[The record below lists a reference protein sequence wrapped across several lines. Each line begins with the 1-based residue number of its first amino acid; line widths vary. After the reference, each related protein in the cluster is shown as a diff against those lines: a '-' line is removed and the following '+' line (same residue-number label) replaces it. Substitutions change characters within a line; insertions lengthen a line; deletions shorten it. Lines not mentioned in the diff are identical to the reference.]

1 MIYVYVYFDG
11 GSVMYKN
18 RTENY
23 PLYEVRNLYSL
34 RQLVD
39 ENAVMFAEKPAFKY
53 KVNKEIVS
61 VTYSEFKTQVD
72 ALGTALCDLG
82 YDDTHIAIIGV
93 NSFEWVRAYF
103 AALNL
108 KGAVVPVD
116 KDLTHDE
123 TEYIINTSEAKVVF
137 HSGKAVA
144 KKLSELEPKIQNV
157 ELFICFDEPE
167 VKDEKHIFVGDL
179 MQRGYELLEQGDTR
193 FTSIEPNNE
202 TLKELLFTS
211 GTTGKSKGVMLN
223 AGALTFNITR
233 AQQLMYI
240 TDTCVSILPYHHCYE
255 STTGILTM
263 FHRGMTIC
271 INESLRTV
279 LPNLK
284 LYKPTEVQLVPLF
297 VEKMYRGIWDKAED
311 SGKAKTLRKLIKISN
326 GLLKAGI
333 DMRKVFFKSIT
344 DNFGGRLKA
353 IICGGAPLKPDMVEF
368 FDSIG
373 ITLINGYGITE
384 CGPLISINRPEYHD
398 FTSVGQLMPGM
409 EMKIDNPNEAGE
421 GEICVKGPNVMMGY
435 YKNEEATANAI
446 RDGWFHTGDVGYIN
460 DKNFVF
466 ITGRSKNIIILKNGK
481 NVYPEEIEEKL
492 SVQCE
497 LIAEVVVK
505 AMKGNNDE
513 DRLLGAEIYP
523 DFERAKKL
531 GIEDV
536 EAEIKKAVSAY
547 NDKEPSYKIIKK
559 LVFRT
564 EEFAK
569 TTSKKIKRNYQE

>member
-1 MIYVYVYFDG
+1 
-11 GSVMYKN
+11 MYKN
-18 RTENY
+18 RDENY

-39 ENAVMFAEKPAFKY
+39 ENAVMFAEKTAFKY
-53 KVNKEIVS
+53 KVGKEVVS

-72 ALGTALCDLG
+72 ALGNALCELG

-93 NSFEWVRAYF
+93 NSFEWVRSYF

-123 TEYIINTSEAKVVF
+123 TEYIINTSEAKVIF
-137 HSGKAVA
+137 HSGKAVS
-144 KKLSELEPKIQNV
+144 KKLNELEPKLQNV

-179 MQRGYELLEQGDTR
+179 MKRGYELLEQGDTS

-284 LYKPTEVQLVPLF
+284 FYKPTEVQLVPLF

-326 GLLKAGI
+326 KLLKVGI

-446 RDGWFHTGDVGYIN
+446 RDGWFHTGDIGYIN
-460 DKNFVF
+460 EKNFVF

-492 SVQCE
+492 SIECE

-523 DFERAKKL
+523 DFDRAKKL

-536 EAEIKKAVSAY
+536 EGEIRKAISAY

-559 LVFRT
+559 VVFRT
-564 EEFAK
+564 EEFEK
-569 TTSKKIKRNYQE
+569 TTSKKIKRDYRE

>member
-1 MIYVYVYFDG
+1 
-11 GSVMYKN
+11 MYKN

-53 KVNKEIVS
+53 KVGKEVVS

-72 ALGTALCDLG
+72 ALGSALCELG

-93 NSFEWVRAYF
+93 NSFEWVRSYF

-116 KDLTHDE
+116 KDLTPDE

-144 KKLSELEPKIQNV
+144 KKLNELEPKLQSV

-167 VKDEKHIFVGDL
+167 DKDEKHIFVGDL
-179 MQRGYELLEQGDTR
+179 MKRGYELLEQGDKS
-193 FTSIEPNNE
+193 FTSIDPNNE

-284 LYKPTEVQLVPLF
+284 FYKPTEVQLVPLF

-311 SGKAKTLRKLIKISN
+311 SGKAKMLRKLIKISN
-326 GLLKAGI
+326 NLLKAGI

-460 DKNFVF
+460 EKNFVF

-492 SVQCE
+492 SVECE

-531 GIEDV
+531 GIEDI

-564 EEFAK
+564 EEFEK

>member
-1 MIYVYVYFDG
+1 
-11 GSVMYKN
+11 MYKN

-34 RQLVD
+34 RQLID
-39 ENAVMFAEKPAFKY
+39 ENALLFADKAAFKY
-53 KVNKEIVS
+53 RVAKDEIVS
-61 VTYSEFKTQVD
+61 VTYSEFKKHVD
-72 ALGTALCDLG
+72 ALGSALCELG
-82 YDDTHIAIIGV
+82 YDNTHIAIIGV
-93 NSFEWVRAYF
+93 NSFDWVRAYLTS
-103 AALNL
+103 LNL
-108 KGAVVPVD
+108 RGAVVPVD
-116 KDLTHDE
+116 KDLTNEE
-123 TEYIINTSEAKVVF
+123 TEMILNVSEAKLVF
-137 HSGKAVA
+137 HSGKQVE
-144 KKLSELEPKIQNV
+144 KKLLELEEKLPNV
-157 ELFICFDEPE
+157 EKFICFEEPQA
-167 VKDEKHIFVGDL
+167 KDDKHLFIGDL
-179 MQRGYELLEQGDTR
+179 MTRGYELLEQGDTS
-193 FTSIEPNNE
+193 FTSIEPDNE
-202 TLKELLFTS
+202 SLKELLFTS

-223 AGALTFNITR
+223 ANALMFNITR

-240 TDTCVSILPYHHCYE
+240 TDTAVSILPYHHCYE

-263 FHRGMTIC
+263 FHHGMTIC

-284 LYKPTEVQLVPLF
+284 FYKPTEVQLVPLF

-311 SGKAKTLRKLIKISN
+311 SGKAKMLRKLIKVSN
-326 GLLKAGI
+326 KLLSVGI
-333 DMRKVFFKSIT
+333 DMRKTFFKSIT

-409 EMKIDNPNEAGE
+409 ELMIDNPNEAGE

-435 YKNEEATANAI
+435 YKNHEATEIAL
-446 RDGWFHTGDVGYIN
+446 RDGWFHTGDVGYMN

-492 SVQCE
+492 TVACE
-497 LIAEVVVK
+497 LIGEIVVK

-513 DRLLGAEIYP
+513 DRLLGAEIFP
-523 DFERAKKL
+523 DFERANKL

-536 EAEIKKAVSAY
+536 EGEIRKAVSAY
-547 NDKEPSYKIIKK
+547 NDKEPSYKVIKK
-559 LVFRT
+559 LVFRDT
-564 EEFAK
+564 EFEK
-569 TTSKKIKRNYQE
+569 TTSKKIKRNYQEN